1 MTTAAV
7 LSGKNLMMTY
17 GKGQTVQPV
26 LSGAS
31 LRLGRGEACALL
43 GPSGSGKTTLL
54 SILGCLLTPTAGSL
68 SILDRPVP
76 WGAPRGLT
84 RLRREVIGFVFQQ
97 SNLLPFLSV
106 ADNVRVVGRNSG
118 VRGRDLEFRI
128 TELLDRL
135 GIAAIAAR
143 RPAEVSTGQRQRA
156 AIARALVHRPSVILA
171 DEPTAALD
179 WDAGQTAV
187 RLLADHARS
196 SGAGLLVV
204 THDARL
210 VDLFDQVFHIEHG
223 KVVPA

>member
-1 MTTAAV
+1 MSAEAV
-7 LSGKNLMMTY
+7 LIGEDLVLVY
-17 GKGQTVQPV
+17 GTGPAAQPV

-31 LRLGRGEACALL
+31 VRLARGEACALL

-54 SILGCLLTPTAGSL
+54 SILGCLLTPTAGRL
-68 SILDRPVP
+68 CVLDGPVP

-84 RLRREVIGFVFQQ
+84 RLRRETIGFVFQQ
-97 SNLLPFLSV
+97 ANLLPFLSV

-118 VRGRDLEFRI
+118 VRGRDLESRVG
-128 TELLDRL
+128 ELLDRL
-135 GIAAIAAR
+135 GIGSVASK

-156 AIARALVHRPSVILA
+156 AIARALVHRPAVILA

-179 WDAGQTAV
+179 WDAGYAAV
-187 RLLADHARS
+187 KLLADHARS

-210 VDLFDQVFHIEHG
+210 VGLFDRVFRIDHG
-223 KVVPA
+223 KVVAA